1 MARIH
6 LFKVYSYN
14 IRSYGSY
21 RSDLYNMH
29 SRSIQYTNRDTC
41 AYKIGTIQSPYI
53 ISSSKYMNQYLVHAS
68 KTISLKH
75 LSSISPMTQTQKRQ
89 EIARFPFRQRDA
101 ATVSLLLISPRI
113 FRRPGRDD
121 TWGYLGH
128 KQYHLSFLTLK
139 SIRTITSEEPKICF
153 KSFHVS
159 QEM

>member
-1 MARIH
+1 MFMARIH
-6 LFKVYSYN
+6 LFKVYGYN
-14 IRSYGSY
+14 ICSYGSY

-29 SRSIQYTNRDTC
+29 SKSIQYTNGDTC

-68 KTISLKH
+68 KIGPLSPKH
-75 LSSISPMTQTQKRQ
+75 LSSISPMTQTQERP

-121 TWGYLGH
+121 TWG
-128 KQYHLSFLTLK
+128 TNN
-139 SIRTITSEEPKICF
+139 II
-153 KSFHVS
+153 
-159 QEM
+159 

>member
-1 MARIH
+1 MVRMH
-6 LFKVYSYN
+6 LFKMYSYN
-14 IRSYGSY
+14 ICSYGSY

-29 SRSIQYTNRDTC
+29 SISIQRTNGDTC

-68 KTISLKH
+68 KKRSNLTKTPFFNLPHDPNTKTTRNRPLPLPSKRRGNRIALVD
-75 LSSISPMTQTQKRQ
+75 LTTNLQK
-89 EIARFPFRQRDA
+89 
-101 ATVSLLLISPRI
+101 
-113 FRRPGRDD
+113 
-121 TWGYLGH
+121 TWSRWHLGH

-139 SIRTITSEEPKICF
+139 SIRTITSEEPKICY